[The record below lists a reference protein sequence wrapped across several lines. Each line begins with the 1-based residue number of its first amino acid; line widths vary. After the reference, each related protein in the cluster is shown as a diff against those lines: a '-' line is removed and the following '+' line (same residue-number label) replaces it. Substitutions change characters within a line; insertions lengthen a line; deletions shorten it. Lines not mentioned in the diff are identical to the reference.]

1 MAPPLFR
8 TNLQAAGANTT
19 RPQVRQTRRF
29 DRSTASGRVGGSTAR
44 PASGRTFALRPTP
57 GFQSRLKSTRVECPK
72 STQKPLDRKRSSF
85 GSTTDSRFSKST
97 PGFSESTRLK
107 STPTACL
114 GVDSGPCHA
123 GATLVPR
130 WCHAG
135 TTLVPRWC
143 HAGATLVPR
152 W

>member
-8 TNLQAAGANTT
+8 TNLQAAGYTT

-57 GFQSRLKSTRVECPK
+57 GFQSRLKSTRAECLK

-114 GVDSGPCHA
+114 GVDSGHWRNVTNQTRA
-123 GATLVPR
+123 FHNMSFSGAPFSN
-130 WCHAG
+130 CFS
-135 TTLVPRWC
+135 
-143 HAGATLVPR
+143 GAM
-152 W
+152 